1 MKQRKQKQSQ
11 QSLLAND
18 LVIEETSL
26 DLGLSRQAVQ
36 EVVSAQAEFTA
47 QKIREGGFEGT
58 MWPLF
63 GKIIVKTGTV
73 HKLHEIIGGS
83 EIRKNTSTPKP

>member
-1 MKQRKQKQSQ
+1 MKKRKQNQSQ
-11 QSLLAND
+11 QSVLAND

-26 DLGLSRQAVQ
+26 DLGLPKHAVQ
-36 EVVSAQAEFTA
+36 EVVAAQAEFTA

-63 GKIIVKTGTV
+63 GKIIVKTAKV
-73 HKLHEIIGGS
+73 HKINDIVGGS